1 MTSVSRKIHSRR
13 RLAALTFLSN
23 ISLDGTHRDTN
34 LGELTFNLKCKSV
47 GYCPSSN
54 DGTES
59 LNDVEPS
66 KEIKQESQA
75 KKDHNKETEIT
86 QSASVIIKK
95 LKRRDSEYRDQESF
109 DHFCD
114 QLQNRNKDRVHK
126 FVSEAKARL
135 CNLSQKRRLS
145 HQKSIESYGLPSG
158 NSTESLAV
166 PGLCRSRKTSLCPSE
181 TTFPTTVEVKF
192 IKNLKEC
199 RNDAERMVLVSEKK
213 SPFVLFSVLPFNRLQ
228 GSSKSELKLEGS
240 RRRHASSMRQLAL
253 ISDGPNPFDLL
264 SMLGAE
270 KPQEGQ
276 DISYGELLAPSYS
289 FKKKFHDCA
298 PESDNTFRFPYQIYS
313 GSYSADSMARIN
325 MKLVT
330 QPKAVDKSS
339 DKEEFA
345 FCHPWQTCFASYHP
359 NLLDDPELI
368 AGKHSTLLVF
378 PSYITSVIDYVKP
391 SDLKKDLNDKFK
403 ERFPHVKLTLS
414 KLRSLKREMYK
425 IARHECNIDLSIVAQ
440 AFVYFEKLILKILVN
455 KHNRKHC
462 AGACLL
468 LSAKLNDVRGLDL
481 SLLLEKIESV
491 FRINRKDLMCLEF
504 GVLVA
509 LEFSLLLNT
518 SEILPHYQRLLYES

>member
-34 LGELTFNLKCKSV
+34 LGDLTFNLKCTKSINS
-47 GYCPSSN
+47 YSSKTEELQDQEDVKFPKCVNSEPQAKN
-54 DGTES
+54 D
-59 LNDVEPS
+59 
-66 KEIKQESQA
+66 EIK
-75 KKDHNKETEIT
+75 ETGVNISET
-86 QSASVIIKK
+86 GIKK
-95 LKRRDSEYRDQESF
+95 LTRRDSEYKDQESF
-109 DHFCD
+109 DRFCD

-145 HQKSIESYGLPSG
+145 HQKSIESCGLPSG
-158 NSTESLAV
+158 NSTESLV
-166 PGLCRSRKTSLCPSE
+166 PGICRSRKASLCPSE
-181 TTFPTTVEVKF
+181 VTFPTTVEVRF
-192 IKNLKEC
+192 VKNIKEC
-199 RNDAERMVLVSEKK
+199 RNEAERVVLVNEKK
-213 SPFVLFSVLPFNRLQ
+213 SPFVLFSVIPFNKFHCT
-228 GSSKSELKLEGS
+228 SKCESKLEGS
-240 RRRHASSMRQLAL
+240 RRRHASSMRQLA
-253 ISDGPNPFDLL
+253 IINDGPNPFDLL
-264 SMLGAE
+264 SMLGVE

-276 DISYGELLAPSYS
+276 DISYGELLIPSNTL
-289 FKKKFHDCA
+289 KKRCLECLSEGDC
-298 PESDNTFRFPYQIYS
+298 SFRFPYQIH
-313 GSYSADSMARIN
+313 SAGCSLDMSRLNA
-325 MKLVT
+325 KLGT
-330 QPKAVDKSS
+330 QPKSVEKCVE
-339 DKEEFA
+339 KEEFV
-345 FCHPWQTCFASYHP
+345 FSHPWQTCCAIYHP

-378 PSYITSVIDYVKP
+378 PSYVTSVIDYVKP
-391 SDLKKDLNDKFK
+391 SDLKKDLNDKFR

-425 IARHECNIDLSIVAQ
+425 IARHECNMDLLVIAQ

-481 SLLLEKIESV
+481 ALLLEKIETV
-491 FRINRKDLMCLEF
+491 FRINRKDVMCIEF

-518 SEILPHYQRLLYES
+518 SEILPHYQRLVYES